1 MMERLKCTVRA
12 ARDDDRGKLVLL
24 AEETLQPLAAGA
36 GHPERYCS
44 ADLLSLLERAEA
56 FVAEADDETVG
67 FMAAEENDDVLAVRC
82 VTVSPAF
89 EARGVA
95 HQLLDWAEGL
105 AIERRLAR
113 LEAWV
118 PATDAP
124 SRHLFTGHGFVTA
137 AVPGDPELL
146 LFEKRLPVFGA

>member
-1 MMERLKCTVRA
+1 MERLKCAIRA
-12 ARDDDRGKLVLL
+12 AGDDDRGRLLLL
-24 AEETLQPLAAGA
+24 AEETLQPLAVGA

-44 ADLLSLLERAEA
+44 ADVLSLLERAEV
-56 FVAEADDETVG
+56 FVAEADGEAAG
-67 FMAAEENDDVLAVRC
+67 FIAAEVDDDAYAVRC

-95 HQLLDWAEGL
+95 HQLLDWVEGL

-124 SRHLFTGHGFVTA
+124 SRHLFDGHGFHTSR
-137 AVPGDPELL
+137 VPDDADLL
-146 LFEKRLPVFGA
+146 ALEKRLPGAGP